1 MYNSLECVH
10 LFVFDIRNLNGIQ
23 PLFPRAEFLPTE

>member
-1 MYNSLECVH
+1 MCDSLECAH

-23 PLFPRAEFLPTE
+23 PFPRPEFLPTE